1 MYNYY
6 KDNQQLYMEKY
17 TILDKK
23 NTITTDKN
31 GNKRYKYLIQ
41 VKCNDCGKIRWINP
55 SNTYYKRGVCRNCK
69 EQEYR
74 NQVLSIENENFKVI
88 GIDIEGTKKNP
99 RHTKYF
105 VQCKKCGKIFS
116 RRASVIRNSL
126 SSIQCSNCRHIRY
139 NKPLNV
145 LEYKAYC
152 YYRTGAKSRDL
163 EWNLSEEQF
172 KKLIKDNCV
181 YCGNQATKR
190 KTVSYRDECEEINGI
205 DRIDS
210 TKGYTIDNCVSCCS
224 KCNLMKSNFT
234 KEDFLNHISKIYKHS
249 IRSST
254 TISRESTSEANA
266 DGNKELLTAV

>member
-1 MYNYY
+1 
-6 KDNQQLYMEKY
+6 MEKY

-23 NTITTDKN
+23 KEITISKN
-31 GNKRYKYLIQ
+31 GKKRYVYL
-41 VKCNDCGKIRWINP
+41 VKAQCNDCRKIRWVTP
-55 SNTYYKRGVCRNCK
+55 SNLYFKKGICRNCK
-69 EQEYR
+69 ENEYR
-74 NQVLSIENENFKVI
+74 NQVLNIENENFKVL
-88 GIDIEGTKKNP
+88 GIDIEGTKKNT

-126 SSIQCSNCRHIRY
+126 NSIQCSNCRHIRY

-152 YYRTGAKSRDL
+152 YYRAGARSRGL
-163 EWNLSEEQF
+163 EWNLTEEQF
-172 KKLIKDNCV
+172 KKLIKDNCA
-181 YCGNQATKR
+181 YCGEKATKR
-190 KTVSYRDECEEINGI
+190 KTVAYKDEYEEINGI

-210 TKGYTIDNCVSCCS
+210 TKGYTIGNCISCCS

-249 IRSST
+249 ICSST
-254 TISRESTSEANA
+254 TISKESTSEANA
-266 DGNKELLTAV
+266 DGNGELLTAI